1 MKTSI
6 EKGKDVAYGGWF
18 YSTIPH
24 GKINGYRCLSGTRI
38 QDGREGVGE
47 GGGEWGRSEV
57 TETKNCEY
65 IISHQD

>member
-47 GGGEWGRSEV
+47 GGGSGVEV
-57 TETKNCEY
+57 K
-65 IISHQD
+65 